1 MKGVEGRQVG
11 RLSLSSEQKFSKPR
25 EEGLKMGCQG
35 VKLGCIVS
43 EPLWSQ
49 GLGKVEFGL
58 YRQVDPLN
66 SVLKTVLLLEI
77 KFLIR
82 KEARVLFSWEK
93 GENFQLRFFKLI
105 AEGCCNAA
113 VRSCLRM
120 TSSEPLLLAGGTP
133 RTWGLLMGK
142 QADPKYCPGHSAA
155 LISLSDCHG
164 RGGV

>member
-1 MKGVEGRQVG
+1 
-11 RLSLSSEQKFSKPR
+11 
-25 EEGLKMGCQG
+25 MGCQG
-35 VKLGCIVS
+35 VKLGCMVS

-49 GLGKVEFGL
+49 GPGKVEFGL
-58 YRQVDPLN
+58 YRQADPLN

-82 KEARVLFSWEK
+82 KEARVLFSREK
-93 GENFQLRFFKLI
+93 GENVHLRFLN
-105 AEGCCNAA
+105 GLLRVAA
-113 VRSCLRM
+113 TRPSSCVRM
-120 TSSEPLLLAGGTP
+120 TSSEPLLAGGTP